1 MKRRYFLRIALLFL
15 LPLLIFSTGLAV
27 SDFIIAGTSKG
38 FLYSKIENVPFRK
51 AGLLLGTSKYIK
63 KGELNPYF
71 LYRMEAAALLYRT
84 GKIRYIIASGDNRQ
98 KNYNEPES
106 MKKFLLEKGIPASA
120 IYLDY
125 AGFRTLDSV
134 VRCKRIFEQQSFT
147 VISQKFHNERAVYI
161 ARHFEIDAIGFNA
174 QGVDPPASLSTRT
187 REIFARAKAFVDLYL
202 TEKQPRFLGKSI
214 KLPE

>member
-1 MKRRYFLRIALLFL
+1 MKRRYFLRIVFFLL
-15 LPLLIFSTGLAV
+15 LPLLIFSAGLAV
-27 SDFIIAGTSKG
+27 SDLIITGTAKG
-38 FLYSKIENVPFRK
+38 FLYSRIENVPFRK

-71 LYRMEAAALLYRT
+71 IYRMEAAALLYRS
-84 GKIRYIIASGDNRQ
+84 GKIKYIIASGDNRQ
-98 KNYNEPES
+98 KNYNEPEK
-106 MKKFLLEKGIPASA
+106 MKKFLLEKGIPSSA

-147 VISQKFHNERAVYI
+147 VISQKFHNERAVFI
-161 ARHFEIDAIGFNA
+161 ARHFKIEAIGFNA
-174 QGVDPPASLSTRT
+174 RGVAPPASFSTRT
-187 REIFARAKAFVDLYL
+187 REIFARVKAFLDLYL
-202 TEKQPRFLGKSI
+202 TGKQPRFLGKKI